1 MGLTGKEKRIERP
14 TPEPFPTPPIF
25 SWKKNLGTRVLFA
38 SRVNFSIDDVDG
50 SEIVIFKMNS
60 RFFKL
65 FCVYFNC
72 RRISLKL
79 ISWGPHSRLERER
92 KICRRLFTSSIK
104 REMRHFHAVVVHSD
118 GKEMHKKV
126 CCTCRDVVL
135 LIKPIAFL

>member
-1 MGLTGKEKRIERP
+1 MRILKHICANSMPGLFSLENGIDGKGKKNRAADARA
-14 TPEPFPTPPIF
+14 F
-25 SWKKNLGTRVLFA
+25 SHPSHFLMEKNLGTRVLFA

-104 REMRHFHAVVVHSD
+104 REILSVRHVQN
-118 GKEMHKKV
+118 
-126 CCTCRDVVL
+126 CCF
-135 LIKPIAFL
+135 A